1 MNPVQTTSRLRR
13 GIRFLLPIA
22 VLGAAGLVAYLL
34 LTTRPQ
40 AARKSVAR
48 EARLVEIEIAK
59 HARYDTVV
67 EAMGTVIASRR
78 VDLRP
83 QVAGAVVAVSPE
95 LEPGGRFR
103 SGDELLRIDPSDYQ
117 LVARQRAAELA
128 DTEAQLALEMGNQEV
143 ARRESE
149 MFGDLIARGR
159 KDLVLRKPQLDTA
172 KARVAAARAALDAA
186 ELDQERTTVRAP
198 FDAVVEARTAILGS
212 RVDATSVLATLVGT
226 DEFWIEVAVASR
238 ELRWLAIPQ
247 QPGDLGSLARVADEA
262 AWGPG
267 VTREGRVV
275 RRYPDLEEEGRMAR
289 LLVAIADPLPQN
301 GAEVVGR
308 ALLLGSFVRVVIA
321 GRVIDGVVVDR
332 SHLRDGDNVWLM
344 DDSGALEI
352 RPVQVSYRGR
362 EEVVVSAG
370 LQGGERVVA
379 SDLAAPVAGMPLR
392 AANGETDG

>member
-1 MNPVQTTSRLRR
+1 VNPVQTTSRLRR

-22 VLGAAGLVAYLL
+22 VLAAAGLVAYLL

>member
-22 VLGAAGLVAYLL
+22 VLAAAGLVAYLL